1 MKFVLLTGLL
11 LSLSSVFAQEV
22 VSTQGDSYSTS
33 AASIDFTIGEVVI
46 NTVSNGSNDLTQG
59 FHQTHWNFL
68 GLEDAAPEFEAS
80 VFPNP
85 MGSELHI
92 QCPLGENLSFSL
104 FDGAGRLVM
113 NGPLTSE
120 EQILDVAILAPG
132 SYVLRLD
139 QMGEMLK
146 NFKLVKNQ

>member
-1 MKFVLLTGLL
+1 MKFILIVGLL
-11 LSLSSVFAQEV
+11 LSLSSVFAQQV
-22 VSTQGDSYSTS
+22 ISTQGDSYTS
-33 AASIDFTIGEVVI
+33 SNASIDFTVGEVVI
-46 NTVSNGSNDLTQG
+46 NTLSNGSTDLTQG

-68 GLEDAAPEFEAS
+68 GVEDAAPQFEVS

-92 QCPLGENLSFSL
+92 QSPISENVHFSL
-104 FDGAGRLVM
+104 FDAAGRLLM
-113 NGPLTSE
+113 EGPLTEE
-120 EQILDVAILAPG
+120 EQILDVALLAPG

>member
-1 MKFVLLTGLL
+1 MKFVLIVGLL
-11 LSLSSVFAQEV
+11 LSLTWVSAQQV
-22 VSTQGDSYSTS
+22 ISAQGDSYTSST
-33 AASIDFTIGEVVI
+33 AAIDFTVGEVVI
-46 NTVSNGSNDLTQG
+46 NTLSDGSNDLTQG

-68 GLEDAAPEFEAS
+68 GVEDAAPQFEAN

-92 QCPLGENLSFSL
+92 QCPVSENVHFSL
-104 FDGAGRLVM
+104 FDAAGRLLM
-113 NGPLTSE
+113 QGPLAEE
-120 EQILDVAILAPG
+120 EQILNVTLLAPG

-139 QMGEMLK
+139 QGGELLK

>member
-1 MKFVLLTGLL
+1 MKYVLLVGPL
-11 LSLSSVFAQEV
+11 LSLASVFGQQV

-59 FHQTHWNFL
+59 FHQTHWHFL
-68 GLEDAAPEFEAS
+68 GLEDAAPELDAR

-104 FDGAGRLVM
+104 FDAAGRILIA
-113 NGPLTSE
+113 GPLTAE
-120 EQILDVAILAPG
+120 EQILDVAPLAPG
-132 SYVLRLD
+132 NYLLRID
-139 QMGEMLK
+139 HSGEMLK